1 MVLSLSQ
8 KLLANSMDV
17 QPALVVSDL
26 RKRYGPTIA
35 LDGLSLLVRSGAVH
49 ALLGENG
56 AGKSTLVRL
65 LSGLTQP
72 DDGSIAVFDESVRI
86 DSPKD
91 AHRLGIRTAFQE
103 ISLIK
108 DLSVSQNFL
117 LMEEPLGASGMIRQH
132 HRDALVSAQLARLG
146 LGHVDVRA
154 EVVSL
159 DLPTRQKIEI
169 ARAISHSPRILLL
182 DEPTASLSARDV
194 DWLGAIIE
202 RLTQAGTTIIFIS
215 HRLQEVRRLCSALT
229 ILRNG
234 RVVGSYDIHAISDND
249 VIEFMI
255 GRSISAAFPSKPSEP
270 RPAPSAPPALAVHD
284 LRLIGVNGVSLNLW
298 PRRITGLGGLDGM
311 GQRELFLALFG
322 LAEIQSGSV
331 FVNGQEVT
339 IGSPADAISGR
350 IGISMV
356 PEDRKA
362 EGLFLELDGRQ
373 NVSLPSLSR
382 FTRWGL
388 VNYRAEDAAVRS
400 ILELV
405 KVVPRALWSLARE
418 FSGGNQQK
426 IVFAKWLLAG
436 SRILLLYDPTRGV
449 DVGTKAE
456 LYHLIREFAAAGGAV
471 LYYSTDIPELVNLCD
486 EVAVIYRGQIA
497 VMLEEDAISETRI
510 MAAAVAQSSLA
521 TRAAKVN
528 HVGSDS

>member
-1 MVLSLSQ
+1 
-8 KLLANSMDV
+8 
-17 QPALVVSDL
+17 
-26 RKRYGPTIA
+26 
-35 LDGLSLLVRSGAVH
+35 
-49 ALLGENG
+49 
-56 AGKSTLVRL
+56 
-65 LSGLTQP
+65 
-72 DDGSIAVFDESVRI
+72 
-86 DSPKD
+86 
-91 AHRLGIRTAFQE
+91 
-103 ISLIK
+103 
-108 DLSVSQNFL
+108 
-117 LMEEPLGASGMIRQH
+117 
-132 HRDALVSAQLARLG
+132 
-146 LGHVDVRA
+146 
-154 EVVSL
+154 
-159 DLPTRQKIEI
+159 
-169 ARAISHSPRILLL
+169 LLL

-202 RLTQAGTTIIFIS
+202 RLTNEGTTIIYIS
-215 HRLQEVRRLCSALT
+215 HRLQEVRRFCSALT

-249 VIEFMI
+249 VIELMI
-255 GRSISAAFPSKPSEP
+255 GRSISAAFPPKPSEP
-270 RPAPSAPPALAVHD
+270 RPAPSARPALAVQN
-284 LRLIGVNGVSLNLW
+284 LRLTGVNGVSLSLW

-322 LAEIQSGSV
+322 LAEIQSGAI

-339 IGSPADAISGR
+339 IGSPADAISER
-350 IGISMV
+350 IGVSMV

-373 NVSLPSLSR
+373 NISLPSLRR

-388 VNYRAEDAAVRS
+388 INYRAEGAAVRS
-400 ILELV
+400 VLDLV
-405 KVVPRALWSLARE
+405 KVAPRALWSLARE

-497 VMLEEDAISETRI
+497 AMLQEDAISETRI
-510 MAAAVAQSSLA
+510 MAAAVAQSSP
-521 TRAAKVN
+521 AARVS
-528 HVGSDS
+528 HDGSDR